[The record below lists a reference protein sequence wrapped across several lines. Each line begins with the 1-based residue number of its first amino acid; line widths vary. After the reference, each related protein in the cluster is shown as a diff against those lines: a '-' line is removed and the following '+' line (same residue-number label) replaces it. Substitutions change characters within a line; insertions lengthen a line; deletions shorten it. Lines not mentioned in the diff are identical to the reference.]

1 MKRFIY
7 LSVSF
12 VDTGDLGFLV
22 KEIWLGD
29 LYHSRVSFEDY
40 AEKFPEMKVAL
51 EHAAQLNWGGSFDRG
66 MLDSAVQQLILQL
79 NSGELC
85 GIITTPD
92 MLDAFCEF
100 LMDFNIESD
109 KVHKILSGYII
120 ADVVAKRLT

>member
-7 LSVSF
+7 LSISF
-12 VDTGDLGFLV
+12 VDTGDLGYLV

-29 LYHSRVSFEDY
+29 LYHSRVSIEDY
-40 AEKFPEMKVAL
+40 AEKFPKMEVAL
-51 EHAAQLNWGGSFDRG
+51 EHATQLNWGGSFDKG

-79 NSGELC
+79 NSGEIC

-100 LMDFNIESD
+100 LVDFYIESGM
-109 KVHKILSGYII
+109 VHEILSSYII